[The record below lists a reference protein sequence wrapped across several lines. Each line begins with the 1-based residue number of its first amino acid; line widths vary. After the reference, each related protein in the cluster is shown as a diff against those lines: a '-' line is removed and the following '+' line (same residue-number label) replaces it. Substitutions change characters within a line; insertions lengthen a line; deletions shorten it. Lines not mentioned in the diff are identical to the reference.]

1 VYSLVNNKRW
11 EHQDA
16 QYKYKNYQDRI
27 SEFCI
32 ELLVVD
38 LLDWLQNAMRL
49 EGHCLRLKR
58 KRRSKMSAYP
68 NFVAVL
74 GFE

>member
-1 VYSLVNNKRW
+1 VHSLENNKLW

-16 QYKYKNYQDRI
+16 QYKYKNYRERI
-27 SEFCI
+27 SEFSI
-32 ELLVVD
+32 ELLVLD
-38 LLDWLQNAMRL
+38 LLDWLQNAMSL

-58 KRRSKMSAYP
+58 KARGKISTYP

-74 GFE
+74 RFE